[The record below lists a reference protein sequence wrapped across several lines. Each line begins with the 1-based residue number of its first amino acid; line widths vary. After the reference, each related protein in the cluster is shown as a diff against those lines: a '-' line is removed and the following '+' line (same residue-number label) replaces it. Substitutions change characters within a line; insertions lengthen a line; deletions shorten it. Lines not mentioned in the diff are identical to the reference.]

1 MLKVEPFHS
10 EVSEINSSTLNCRR
24 IHCVKMVV
32 YGEFYKKSNIQIENK
47 MQNMQANKKQ
57 NVSANSVILDEDGS

>member
-1 MLKVEPFHS
+1 
-10 EVSEINSSTLNCRR
+10 
-24 IHCVKMVV
+24 MVV